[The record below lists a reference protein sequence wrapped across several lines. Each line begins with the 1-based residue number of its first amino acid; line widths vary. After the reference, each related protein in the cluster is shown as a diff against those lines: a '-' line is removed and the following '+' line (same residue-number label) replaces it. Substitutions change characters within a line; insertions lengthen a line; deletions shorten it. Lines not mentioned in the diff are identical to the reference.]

1 MSAASFFFFNAVS
14 LALTCVMPCT
24 RNNVLI
30 VLAVSAMGALITIS
44 WFDSFTKAKK

>member
-1 MSAASFFFFNAVS
+1 MSAVSFFFFTAIS

-24 RNNVLI
+24 KNNALI
-30 VLAVSAMGALITIS
+30 VLAVSTMGALITIC